1 MGYTFGIVV
10 DFNPSSLT
18 PYQRL
23 QLGMNPRTVIGF
35 AVGVFVVMAVP
46 AGLLVW
52 YAFLPGQALATRFI
66 YLTLASVG
74 FVIPFRIAGIAVRR
88 RWTTGSWIPSV
99 EERMELRGKYDARS
113 LPTWLSPLMAS
124 MYLIVAAVGLVVAIR
139 GKFDPWNY
147 GFVIVWLVF
156 SAQSMWQMF
165 RESRK
170 AAPGK

>member
-1 MGYTFGIVV
+1 
-10 DFNPSSLT
+10 
-18 PYQRL
+18 
-23 QLGMNPRTVIGF
+23 
-35 AVGVFVVMAVP
+35 
-46 AGLLVW
+46 
-52 YAFLPGQALATRFI
+52 
-66 YLTLASVG
+66 
-74 FVIPFRIAGIAVRR
+74 
-88 RWTTGSWIPSV
+88 
-99 EERMELRGKYDARS
+99 MELRGKYDARS
-113 LPTWLSPLMAS
+113 MPTWLSPLMAS